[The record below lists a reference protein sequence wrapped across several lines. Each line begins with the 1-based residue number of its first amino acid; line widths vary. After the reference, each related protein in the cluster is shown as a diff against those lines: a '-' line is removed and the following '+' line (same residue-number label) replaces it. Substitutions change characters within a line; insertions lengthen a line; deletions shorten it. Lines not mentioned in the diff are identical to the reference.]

1 MGDCEF
7 KDGLTKSQILRGQ
20 VIKGKPISVVSRG
33 QGDQIR
39 YGLISSSVGAV
50 VPRVWN
56 EDHSGADLSQLEGT
70 LRPFMTRNGIR
81 FAQLAL
87 YSRGTEI
94 ARSSYSWT
102 EPDRTDIKDLGNSG
116 QFLLAGQS
124 RSFVGAVVQ
133 AIIDDGI
140 ITLDSPAYGLISGLP
155 TPADFRADQITIG
168 QLLNSTSGYGESTHP
183 ENIMRSISSAV
194 GNLRT
199 SSVLE
204 RLGYVSYVYSRVKLD
219 YDPGTRV
226 YDSNYNWDLLAEI
239 CQKVTGTGFYSFLRD
254 RVLDPEKLN
263 VTQFATIPGGN
274 AQDPETATGG
284 NQSEQVVLED
294 DHLGPSAYNLLNNR
308 LVPYTQ
314 SGNGMILEVSIGSTG
329 LAGNAAS
336 VAKFLGSNALAG
348 AGPRI
353 GGVSRLSTVA
363 GALSYAESRRDG
375 KDWCLLM
382 NSQNFKGDADP
393 QSQLV
398 DPINDFFTGVNT
410 NVATT

>member
-1 MGDCEF
+1 
-7 KDGLTKSQILRGQ
+7 
-20 VIKGKPISVVSRG
+20 
-33 QGDQIR
+33 
-39 YGLISSSVGAV
+39 
-50 VPRVWN
+50 
-56 EDHSGADLSQLEGT
+56 
-70 LRPFMTRNGIR
+70 MTVNGVR

-87 YSRGTEI
+87 FSRGTEI
-94 ARSSYSWT
+94 VRSSYSWT

-133 AIIDDGI
+133 AIINDGI

-155 TPADFRADQITIG
+155 TPIDYRVDRITIG
-168 QLLNSTSGYGESTHP
+168 QLLNGTSGYGDSVHF
-183 ENIMRSISSAV
+183 ENDMRSISSAI
-194 GNLRT
+194 GNQRT

-204 RLGYVSYVYSRVKLD
+204 RLGYVTYVYSRVRLD

-226 YDSNYNWDLLAEI
+226 YDSNFNWDLLAEI

-263 VTQFATIPGGN
+263 VTQFATVPGHQDALN
-274 AQDPETATGG
+274 AEAATGG
-284 NQSEQVVLED
+284 DQSDQVVLED
-294 DHLGPSAYNLLNNR
+294 DRLGPSAYNLLINR

-314 SGNGMILEVSIGSTG
+314 SGNGMIFEVAIGSTG
-329 LAGNAAS
+329 LAGTAAS
-336 VAKFLGSNALAG
+336 VARFIGNNALAG

-353 GGVSRLSTVA
+353 GGASRLSTVA

-382 NSQNFKGDADP
+382 NSENFKGDADP

-398 DPINDFFTGVNT
+398 DPINDIITGVNS
-410 NVATT
+410 NVASS